1 VAWSLLGA
9 YTVGIATTAIL
20 AIADGRLQRDW
31 QGLIAQMLAFAAYS
45 AIGAL
50 IVARRPGNAI
60 GWVFSAIGLLAVTML
75 VAGEYA
81 RYAYVTRPRPLSGA
95 ILAAWLPPT
104 AVYAL
109 YLSTVILPL
118 LLFPTGQPLSP
129 RWRPVL
135 WITAVEIAGL
145 TVLAGTH
152 PELLLGDGNHVIAN
166 PLAFAVADLPRAG
179 QVDWVISVPVT
190 AALVSMLMRFRR
202 ARGDERQQ
210 LKWFAYGAALMVML
224 AMTGSLRFPRADTLS
239 SALTLSLLPVAA
251 GVAIL
256 RHRLYDIDRLINRTL
271 VYGALTA
278 LLGTVYAAAVLV
290 LGQLFGGVGGD
301 PPSWAVAG
309 ATLAVAA
316 LFQPARRRTQAV
328 VDRRFN
334 RRRADAAK
342 TIQAFSTR
350 LRDQIDLDT
359 LSTELLAVVD
369 QTMQPTRVS
378 LWLRPSAHGSSGTA
392 GSEAGPTSW
401 AY

>member
-1 VAWSLLGA
+1 VSKRSTRVAWSLLGA

-81 RYAYVTRPRPLSGA
+81 QYAYVTRPRPLPGA

-179 QVDWVISVPVT
+179 QVDWVIFVPVT

-256 RHRLYDIDRLINRTL
+256 RSRLYDIDRLINRTL

-328 VDRRFN
+328 VDRGP
-334 RRRADAAK
+334 RAV
-342 TIQAFSTR
+342 
-350 LRDQIDLDT
+350 
-359 LSTELLAVVD
+359 E
-369 QTMQPTRVS
+369 P
-378 LWLRPSAHGSSGTA
+378 P
-392 GSEAGPTSW
+392 
-401 AY
+401 